1 MLIEF
6 SYPQVKRGEVCLY
19 FIIRGTIKS
28 HEKDGLI
35 PIEYFLLGDITVLR
49 CIFPSL
55 VGARENKS
63 DEQNI
68 SSYYL
73 PNHRRRNL

>member
-1 MLIEF
+1 M
-6 SYPQVKRGEVCLY
+6 Y
-19 FIIRGTIKS
+19 FVIRGTMKS

-35 PIEYFLLGDITVLR
+35 PIEYFLHGDICVLR
-49 CIFPSL
+49 SIVPSP
-55 VGARENKS
+55 VGARENMS

-73 PNHRRRNL
+73 PNHRWRNL